1 MKMTAWMLL
10 FLVLLNAPADAHSN
24 RDKALCAEVKE
35 KIRTIESKMRSG
47 YTRAQGDGAQILHDA
62 PERVLRMGVVLLR
75 IERALA
81 REAAE
86 YENSRPIAR
95 NGRKTH

>member
-10 FLVLLNAPADAHSN
+10 FLVLLNAPADAHGN

-47 YTRAQGDGAQILHDA
+47 YTRAQGEKYEA
-62 PERVLRMGVVLLR
+62 RLRELKAKR
-75 IERALA
+75 YKICR
-81 REAAE
+81 
-86 YENSRPIAR
+86 
-95 NGRKTH
+95 